1 MFLEP
6 RWVRAAPRRADA
18 PPSAKLAAADTLR
31 WCLVPRFGPA
41 SAPSGSHHGAARGAD
56 AWVNAGA
63 ALDEFLPP
71 ALPKGAPPPPPAL
84 GGRAAAVDLLIGLCD
99 AAALG
104 AAAAAAGAR
113 LRGGSA
119 SGPAALGEALAG
131 LPAREFGAL
140 LRAALEGWVELN
152 VSLQSS
158 PARRPP
164 LPVRVP

>member
-1 MFLEP
+1 
-6 RWVRAAPRRADA
+6 VRAAPRRADA
-18 PPSAKLAAADTLR
+18 PPSAKLAAADALR

-41 SAPSGSHHGAARGAD
+41 AAPSDHTGQTSQHGAARGVD

-84 GGRAAAVDLLIGLCD
+84 GGRAAAADLLIGLCD

-104 AAAAAAGAR
+104 AAAAAAGAK
-113 LRGGSA
+113 LHGGPA
-119 SGPAALGEALAG
+119 SGPAALRDALAG
-131 LPAREFGAL
+131 LPTKAFGAL

-158 PARRPP
+158 PARRSP
-164 LPVRVP
+164 LPARVS